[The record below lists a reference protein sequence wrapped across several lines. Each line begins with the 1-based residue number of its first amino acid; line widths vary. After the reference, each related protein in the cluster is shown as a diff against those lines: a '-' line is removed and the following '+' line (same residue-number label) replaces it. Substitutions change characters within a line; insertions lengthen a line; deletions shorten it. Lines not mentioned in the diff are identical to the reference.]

1 MQRCSVMSTPASRLD
16 TSYSPSGT
24 YQITLRVGA
33 PDRLGGVIGVKEE
46 IARALELYTALRG
59 AVIVRV
65 ERI

>member
-1 MQRCSVMSTPASRLD
+1 MQRCSVMSTPAYRPD
-16 TSYSPSGT
+16 ESYSPSGT

-46 IARALELYTALRG
+46 IARALDLYTTLRG
-59 AVIVRV
+59 TIIVRV

>member
-1 MQRCSVMSTPASRLD
+1 MQRCTIMSTPASRLD

-33 PDRLGGVIGVKEE
+33 PDKLGGVIGVKEE
-46 IARALELYTALRG
+46 IARALELYTALQG
-59 AVIVRV
+59 CIIVRV